1 MITGYVPD
9 RHLFFVNTGNC
20 RLMPCQNSDMNIAPI
35 VIILSAVV
43 LIGLIWAALRLTI
56 RHDRAAIKGD
66 MDEPH
71 EFEKYDENWKD
82 NG

>member
-1 MITGYVPD
+1 MPG
-9 RHLFFVNTGNC
+9 RHLFFGNTGNR
-20 RLMPCQNSDMNIAPI
+20 RLVPCQNSDMNIAI

-71 EFEKYDENWKD
+71 EFEKYDENWRD
-82 NG
+82 ER